1 MSRII
6 RHVTSASTVFIGE
19 RNHDVEAEGRAERT
33 LGTLF
38 PAVAVMTAADG
49 CKLIPI
55 EEISKIEEV
64 YRTEIQKAH
73 QAGFDDGKR
82 QGFEKGLHEGKEEA
96 RKVIASLNQAVAD
109 AVSQREEMLQEAR
122 QKILDLVL
130 LISRRVTFDAVD
142 VDREATVG
150 IIAGVIDQLVDRSR
164 LKIKVHPDHLPI
176 VEQHLDSFLPDNST
190 IKELV
195 IEADPRVKLGG
206 CFIETPSGD
215 IDARLESQ
223 FEVIEGALRSAE
235 DDS

>member
-6 RHVTSASTVFIGE
+6 RHVTKASTVLIGE

-38 PAVAVMTAADG
+38 PAVAVLTAPDG
-49 CKLIPI
+49 SKLIPI
-55 EEISKIEEV
+55 EEIFKVEEV
-64 YRTEIQKAH
+64 YRSEIQKAH
-73 QAGFDDGKR
+73 HAGFADGKR
-82 QGFEKGLHEGKEEA
+82 QGYEKGLHEGKEEA
-96 RKVIASLNQAVAD
+96 RKVVASLNQAVSD
-109 AVSQREEMLQEAR
+109 AVTQREEMLQESR

-142 VDREATVG
+142 IDREATVG

-195 IEADPRVKLGG
+195 IEADPRVKIGG